1 MFKLLR
7 FRIQPNQNIRKKSST
22 ATSILTRADSSKL
35 KLNISFIEKLQ
46 SLPVKINTNQ
56 LDLATLDRL
65 NLCSNEFLADLLH
78 NLNTYGIRD
87 THLTNTLKSYDD
99 WTILT
104 RDQLSQMF
112 QMLRELAFTSE
123 IYLEIFSRNPKLIST
138 EKRVLELRLNDFKF
152 FFTNKQ
158 LDRLLVRTPDL
169 LTCNFDHFDYKF
181 NYLFTLMGVSQD
193 EQSRTNVYNH
203 SLEHIRSR
211 HLFLMRS
218 GFFDK
223 PNKKGISKVK
233 NPKLKEIMDTNL
245 NEYLR
250 VCTNNLFDSKQF
262 ETFCDYLREEDFE
275 DELLGNR
282 IGKYLQK
289 KIIHNVK
296 QSKYEKYENSD

>member
-1 MFKLLR
+1 MAFV
-7 FRIQPNQNIRKKSST
+7 
-22 ATSILTRADSSKL
+22 
-35 KLNISFIEKLQ
+35 EKLQ

-65 NLCSNEFLADLLH
+65 NLCSNDFLVDILQ
-78 NLNTYGIRD
+78 NLNTYGIKD
-87 THLTNTLKSYDD
+87 VHLTNTLKSYDD
-99 WTILT
+99 WTVLT

-112 QMLRELAFTSE
+112 QMFRELAFTSE
-123 IYLEIFSRNPKLIST
+123 IYLEVISRNPKLISI
-138 EKRVLELRLNDFKF
+138 EKRTLEVRLNDFKL

-169 LTCNFDHFDYKF
+169 LTCNFDSFDYKF
-181 NYLFTLMGVSQD
+181 NYLFTLMGSSQD

-203 SLEHIRSR
+203 SIEHIRSR
-211 HLFLMRS
+211 HLFLKRS

-262 ETFCDYLREEDFE
+262 ETFCDYLREEDLE

-282 IGKYLQK
+282 IGRKLQK
-289 KIIHNVK
+289 KIIQNVK
-296 QSKYEKYENSD
+296 QSQYENYENNF